1 MSSEIAVN
9 EAIKEMMTIR
19 DFIRWG
25 VTQFNQAELVYGHG
39 TENAWDE
46 SVNLVLFSLDLP
58 PDVDTNVLDAR
69 LLLTEKKLIVDRIK
83 RRIEGRVPVP
93 YLVNEAWFA
102 NLNFYVDQ
110 RVVIPRSPIA
120 ELLEDELSPW
130 VEEGKLENIL
140 DLCTGSGCI
149 AITAAI
155 TFPQAK
161 VEAVDISAQ
170 ALEVAKINVERF
182 GVEENVQLI
191 ESNLYEKLNNKR
203 YDVIISNPPYVSKAE
218 YKALPSEYMHEPKI
232 SLEAG
237 EDGLD
242 VVREILAQAEDHLTP
257 TGILIVEVGAAQD
270 LLEAYYPG
278 VPFTWLQFERGGEGV
293 FLLTAEELRECR
305 HLLVN
310 EK

>member
-69 LLLTEKKLIVDRIK
+69 LLLSEKKLISDRIR
-83 RRIEGRVPVP
+83 RRIEERIPVP

-102 NLNFYVDQ
+102 SLNFYVDP

-130 VEEGKLENIL
+130 VEEGNVENIL

-161 VEAVDISAQ
+161 VDAVDISTD
-170 ALEVAKINVERF
+170 ALEVAKINVDRF

-191 ESNLYEKLNNKR
+191 HSNLFEKLNNKR

-218 YKALPSEYMHEPKI
+218 YNALPSEYTHEPKI

-278 VPFTWLQFERGGEGV
+278 VPFTWLQFEKGGEGV

-310 EK
+310 DK